1 MMQPTDAEDR
11 AARVRCAEILNAR
24 TQESLHYDQEL
35 DCAVSQLLTSAQMAF
50 TTSDALPDIKQST
63 DALREMFRRWREHD
77 KRVES
82 TVVGLIRLVQSRC
95 KHVGAR
101 TGHNERDGSWM
112 APCPT
117 CGDSR

>member
-1 MMQPTDAEDR
+1 MTK
-11 AARVRCAEILNAR
+11 
-24 TQESLHYDQEL
+24 EL
-35 DCAVSQLLTSAQMAF
+35 DAAVSQLLASAQMAF

-63 DALREMFRRWREHD
+63 DALREMLREWREHD

-82 TVVGLIRLVQSRC
+82 TVVGLLRLVQSRC
-95 KHVGAR
+95 KHVGAQ
-101 TGHNERDGSWM
+101 TGRNDRDGSWM

>member
-1 MMQPTDAEDR
+1 MTK
-11 AARVRCAEILNAR
+11 
-24 TQESLHYDQEL
+24 EL
-35 DCAVSQLLTSAQMAF
+35 DAAVSQLLASAQMAF

-63 DALREMFRRWREHD
+63 DALSELFRQWREHN

-82 TVVGLIRLVQSRC
+82 TVLGLLQLVRSRC
-95 KHVGAR
+95 KHVGAQ
-101 TGHNERDGSWM
+101 TGYNERDGSWM